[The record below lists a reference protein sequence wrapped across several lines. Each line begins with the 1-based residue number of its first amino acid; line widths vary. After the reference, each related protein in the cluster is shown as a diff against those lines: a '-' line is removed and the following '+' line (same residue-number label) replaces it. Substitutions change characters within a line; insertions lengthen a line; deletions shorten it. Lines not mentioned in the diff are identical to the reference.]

1 MSSDRESFTFR
12 VGISLVIHNR
22 LEEVKITLNSLS
34 QAITDLDRVCLVDN
48 ASSNSEDLDRLKKSY
63 QLFHWIENSDN
74 RGYAAAHHQALNWL
88 MEQNC
93 QYCLLFNP
101 DLTLPKTILD
111 DLSHASRK
119 VKDLWVLS
127 PLLVRDK
134 KEDPIIDSAGLELDG
149 FFRARDR
156 SQGIQKSKAF
166 PGGGVST
173 TQPVPALCGAMLW
186 IPAQL
191 LPLRPEAL
199 VFSTD
204 YFAYFED
211 MELGMELQRRQVPMG
226 LLPHIKVVHRRGGMS
241 RLQKF
246 TEKDWISN
254 PKQIRGAILN
264 RYRTLFRHNRLL
276 FIFLRYP
283 RLVPYEMIR
292 WIYIL
297 FRKPWLLK
305 LIPEIF
311 SIFRE
316 ETHRKRKPPIRRP
329 D

>member
-22 LEEVKITLNSLS
+22 LEEVKKTLDSLS
-34 QAITDLDRVCLVDN
+34 HAITDIDRVCLVDN
-48 ASSNSEDLDRLKKSY
+48 ASSNRRDMDGLKKSY
-63 QLFHWIENSDN
+63 QQFHWMENSEN

-93 QYCLLFNP
+93 QYCLLLNP

-127 PLLVRDK
+127 PLLVCDE

-149 FFRARDR
+149 FFRAKDR
-156 SQGIQKSKAF
+156 FQGIQKSKAF
-166 PGGGVST
+166 PGVGVST
-173 TQPVPALCGAMLW
+173 PQPVPALCGAVLW

-211 MELGMELQRRQVPMG
+211 MELGMELERRQVPMG
-226 LLPHIKVVHRRGGMS
+226 LLPQIHIVHRRGGMS
-241 RLQKF
+241 RLRKF
-246 TEKDWISN
+246 TEKDLISN
-254 PKQIRGAILN
+254 SKQIRGAILN
-264 RYRTLFRHNRLL
+264 RYRTLFRHNRLFDIL
-276 FIFLRYP
+276 FRFP
-283 RLVPYEMIR
+283 RLVPYEMMR
-292 WIYIL
+292 WIYIV
-297 FRKPWLLK
+297 FRKPWLLE

-311 SIFRE
+311 NIFRE
-316 ETHRKRKPPIRRP
+316 EDQRKRNPPIRRP
-329 D
+329 H